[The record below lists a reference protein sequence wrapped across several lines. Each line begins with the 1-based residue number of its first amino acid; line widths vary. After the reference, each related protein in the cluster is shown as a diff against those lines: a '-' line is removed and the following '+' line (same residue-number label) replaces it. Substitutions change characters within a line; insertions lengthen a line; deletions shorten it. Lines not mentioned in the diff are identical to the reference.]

1 MPPLRASALTRPP
14 FTAQDFTPTRFASAA
29 SKAAFANGLCRFIAA
44 DFPST
49 LFTQLLYDRLC
60 MCFGHIAH
68 CDKGGFFATFFA
80 ELDGKLRFLGQTLSH
95 PCYGHPTHTYCD
107 VERAVQ
113 ARLQACGILDV
124 YRALRASEIA
134 GAERVLLAQLRAKY
148 DGVPVTPHIVARPA
162 GPPVAAP
169 RRRQA
174 DPDTNQ
180 PSLL

>member
-1 MPPLRASALTRPP
+1 MPPLRAHDLTRPP
-14 FTAQDFTPTRFASAA
+14 FTGQEFTPTRFDSAA
-29 SKAAFANGLCRFIAA
+29 RKAVFANALCRFIAA

-68 CDKGGFFATFFA
+68 CDKDGFFATFFA
-80 ELDGKLRFLGQTLSH
+80 GLDGKIRFLEQTLNH

-107 VERAVQ
+107 VERAIQ
-113 ARLQACGILDV
+113 ARFQVCDILTV

-134 GAERVLLAQLRAKY
+134 AAEQALLAQLRAKY
-148 DGVPVTPHIVARPA
+148 DGLPVTPQVVTRPA
-162 GPPVAAP
+162 GPPAAAP
-169 RRRQA
+169 RRRRA
-174 DPDTNQ
+174 DPDTDQ